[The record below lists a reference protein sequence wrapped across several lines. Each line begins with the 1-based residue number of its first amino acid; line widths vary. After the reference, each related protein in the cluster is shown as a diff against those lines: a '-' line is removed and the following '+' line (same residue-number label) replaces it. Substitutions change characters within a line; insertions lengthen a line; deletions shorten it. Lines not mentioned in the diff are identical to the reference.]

1 MIITDFYIKNLR
13 WLYIVFILTFCSAF
27 GQTFFISL
35 YSGEIRTA
43 FELTHGE
50 WGLIYS
56 CATLSSAILILFV
69 GGYADRSSA
78 KSLST
83 LVILGLV
90 VFIFLMA
97 NNTSTWGLVLIILG
111 LRFFGQGML
120 GHISMVF
127 CGKWFFKNKGKA
139 VAVANS
145 GYTLAEAIMPTIF
158 VALVGVLSWQ
168 TSWYVSIL
176 MSILILASVRLLAE
190 TERNEGTKPQKE
202 NQQVGMLKKS
212 WKRSEMLR
220 SWVFWAAVPGLMT
233 SPMITTTLF
242 FHQVHLVE
250 IKSWELSTYVLFI
263 PAYSAAT
270 LLSLYLI
277 GYFVDK
283 FSTKIILPIFLFPLV
298 SGLLLL
304 SIATGYL
311 ELLFIFILFG
321 ISAGAY
327 IVVYG
332 TFFPEFFGSL
342 YLGSVRTVGVT
353 IMVFSSAIGPVLSG
367 YFIDLGYLVDHQF
380 KFFAAFSIFASLLFL
395 IINLSV
401 KLPEH
406 AK

>member
-35 YSGEIRTA
+35 YSGEIRAA
-43 FELTHGE
+43 FDLTHGQ

-56 CATLSSAILILFV
+56 CATLSSAILILFL
-69 GGYADRSSA
+69 GGYADSISA

-83 LVILGLV
+83 LVILGLI
-90 VFIFLMA
+90 VFVFLMA
-97 NNTSTWGLVLIILG
+97 NNTSTFGLVLIILG

-158 VALVGVLSWQ
+158 VALIGVLSWQ
-168 TSWYVSIL
+168 TSWYVSIV
-176 MSILILASVRLLAE
+176 MSILILASVRFLTK
-190 TERNEGTKPQKE
+190 TERSKGTERQKE

-250 IKSWELSTYVLFI
+250 IKGWDLSTYVLFI
-263 PAYSAAT
+263 PGYSAAT
-270 LLSLYLI
+270 LVSLYLV
-277 GYFVDK
+277 GYLVDK
-283 FSTKIILPIFLFPLV
+283 FSTKIILPIFLFPLI

-304 SIATGYL
+304 SIATSYL

-321 ISAGAY
+321 LSAGAY

-332 TFFPEFFGSL
+332 TFFPEFFGSM
-342 YLGSVRTVGVT
+342 YLGSVRTVGVA
-353 IMVFSSAIGPVLSG
+353 IMVFSSAIGPVLTG
-367 YFIDLGYLVDHQF
+367 YFIDLGYLIDHQF
-380 KFFAAFSIFASLLFL
+380 KFFAAFSLFASLLFL

>member
-43 FELTHGE
+43 FDLTHGQ

-56 CATLSSAILILFV
+56 CATLSSAILILFL
-69 GGYADRSSA
+69 GGYADGVSA

-83 LVILGLV
+83 LTILGLI
-90 VFIFLMA
+90 VFVFLMA

-145 GYTLAEAIMPTIF
+145 GYTLAEAVMPTIF
-158 VALVGVLSWQ
+158 VALIGVLSWQ
-168 TSWYVSIL
+168 TSWYVSII
-176 MSILILASVRLLAE
+176 MSVLILASVRFLTK
-190 TERNEGTKPQKE
+190 TERNKVSKGQIE
-202 NQQVGMLKKS
+202 NQHVGMLEKS
-212 WKRSEMLR
+212 WRRSEMLQ

-233 SPMITTTLF
+233 TPMITTTLF

-250 IKSWELSTYVLFI
+250 IKSWDLSKYVLFI

-270 LLSLYLI
+270 LVSLYLV
-277 GYFVDK
+277 GYLVDK

-298 SGLLLL
+298 SGLLFL
-304 SIATGYL
+304 SIATSYL

-321 ISAGAY
+321 LSAGAY

-332 TFFPEFFGSL
+332 TFFPEFFGSM

-367 YFIDLGYLVDHQF
+367 HFIDLGYLIDHQF
-380 KFFAAFSIFASLLFL
+380 KFFAAFSLFASLLFL
-395 IINLSV
+395 LINISV
-401 KLPEH
+401 KLPKQ

>member
-176 MSILILASVRLLAE
+176 MSILILASVRLLAK
-190 TERNEGTKPQKE
+190 TERNKGTKLQKE

-212 WKRSEMLR
+212 WKRSEMLK

-304 SIATGYL
+304 SIATSYL

-332 TFFPEFFGSL
+332 TFFPEFFGSV

>member
-35 YSGEIRTA
+35 YSGEIRAA
-43 FELTHGE
+43 FELTHGQ

-69 GGYADRSSA
+69 GGYADRISA

-83 LVILGLV
+83 LVILGLI

-97 NNTSTWGLVLIILG
+97 NNTSTWGLIFIILG

-145 GYTLAEAIMPTIF
+145 GYTLAEALMPTIF
-158 VALVGVLSWQ
+158 VALIGVLSWQ
-168 TSWYVSIL
+168 TSWYVAII
-176 MSILILASVRLLAE
+176 MSILILASVRLFLKK
-190 TERNEGTKPQKE
+190 ERKKGTKNQKE

-212 WKRSEMLR
+212 WKRSEMLKN
-220 SWVFWAAVPGLMT
+220 WVFWAAVPGLMT

-250 IKSWELSTYVLFI
+250 VKSWELSTYVLFI

-270 LLSLYLI
+270 LVSLYLV

-283 FSTKIILPIFLFPLV
+283 FSTKIILPVFLFPLI
-298 SGLLLL
+298 SGLLFL
-304 SIATGYL
+304 SIATSYL

-321 ISAGAY
+321 LSAGAY

-332 TFFPEFFGSL
+332 TFFPEFFGSVN
-342 YLGSVRTVGVT
+342 LGSVRTVGVT

-367 YFIDLGYLVDHQF
+367 YFIDLGYLIDHQF
-380 KFFAAFSIFASLLFL
+380 KFFAAFSVLASLLFL

-401 KLPEH
+401 KFPEH

>member
-1 MIITDFYIKNLR
+1 MINIDFYIKNLR
-13 WLYIVFILTFCSAF
+13 WLYVVFILTFCSAF

-35 YSGEIRTA
+35 YSGEIRAA
-43 FELTHGE
+43 FELTHGQ
-50 WGLIYS
+50 WGLIYY

-69 GGYADRSSA
+69 GGYADRIPA
-78 KSLST
+78 TNLST
-83 LVILGLV
+83 LTILGLMI
-90 VFIFLMA
+90 FIFLMTT
-97 NNTSTWGLVLIILG
+97 NSSVWGLVLIILG

-158 VALVGVLSWQ
+158 VALIGVLSWQ
-168 TSWYVSIL
+168 VSWYVSIL
-176 MSILILASVRLLAE
+176 LSISILASVRFLAK
-190 TERNEGTKPQKE
+190 TERYKGSKPQKE
-202 NQQVGMLKKS
+202 NQQVGMLNKS
-212 WKRSEMLR
+212 WKQSEMLK
-220 SWVFWAAVPGLMT
+220 SWVFWAAVPGIMT

-263 PAYSAAT
+263 QAYSAAT
-270 LLSLYLI
+270 LLSLYFI

-283 FSTKIILPIFLFPLV
+283 FSTKIILPIFLSPLV

-304 SIATGYL
+304 TIATSYL
-311 ELLFIFILFG
+311 ELLLIFILFG
-321 ISAGAY
+321 LSAGAY

-332 TFFPEFFGSL
+332 TFFPEFFGSK

-367 YFIDLGYLVDHQF
+367 YFIDLGYLIDHQF
-380 KFFAAFSIFASLLFL
+380 KFFAVFF
-395 IINLSV
+395 
-401 KLPEH
+401 
-406 AK
+406 

>member
-35 YSGEIRTA
+35 YSGEIRAA
-43 FELTHGE
+43 FDLTHGQ

-56 CATLSSAILILFV
+56 CATLSSAILILFL
-69 GGYADRSSA
+69 GGYADSISA

-83 LVILGLV
+83 LVILGLI
-90 VFIFLMA
+90 VFVFLMA
-97 NNTSTWGLVLIILG
+97 NNTSTFGLVLIILG

-158 VALVGVLSWQ
+158 VALIGVLSWQ
-168 TSWYVSIL
+168 TSWYVSIV
-176 MSILILASVRLLAE
+176 MTILILASVRFLTK
-190 TERNEGTKPQKE
+190 TERSKGTERQKE

-250 IKSWELSTYVLFI
+250 IKGWDLSTYVLFI
-263 PAYSAAT
+263 PGYSAAT
-270 LLSLYLI
+270 LVSLYLV
-277 GYFVDK
+277 GYLVDK
-283 FSTKIILPIFLFPLV
+283 FSTKIILPIFLFPLI

-304 SIATGYL
+304 SIATSYL

-321 ISAGAY
+321 LSAGAY

-332 TFFPEFFGSL
+332 TFFPEFFGSM
-342 YLGSVRTVGVT
+342 YLGSVRTVGVA
-353 IMVFSSAIGPVLSG
+353 IMVFSSAIGPVLTG
-367 YFIDLGYLVDHQF
+367 YFIDLGYLIDHQF
-380 KFFAAFSIFASLLFL
+380 KFFAAFSLFASLLFL

>member
-35 YSGEIRTA
+35 YSGEIRAA
-43 FELTHGE
+43 FDLTHGQ

-78 KSLST
+78 KSIST
-83 LVILGLV
+83 LVILGLM

-158 VALVGVLSWQ
+158 VALIGVLSWQ
-168 TSWYVSIL
+168 TSWYVSII
-176 MSILILASVRLLAE
+176 MSILILASVRFLAE
-190 TERNEGTKPQKE
+190 IERNKRGEPQKE

-212 WKRSEMLR
+212 WKRSEMLK

-311 ELLFIFILFG
+311 ALLLIFILFG
-321 ISAGAY
+321 LSAGAY

-380 KFFAAFSIFASLLFL
+380 KFFAAFSVFASLLFL

>member
-35 YSGEIRTA
+35 YSAEIRAA
-43 FELTHGE
+43 FELTHGQ

-78 KSLST
+78 KSIST
-83 LVILGLV
+83 LVILGLM

-158 VALVGVLSWQ
+158 VALIGVISWQ
-168 TSWYVSIL
+168 TSWYVSII
-176 MSILILASVRLLAE
+176 MSILILASVRFLAK
-190 TERNEGTKPQKE
+190 TERNKGTKPQKGS
-202 NQQVGMLKKS
+202 QQVGMLKKS
-212 WKRSEMLR
+212 WNRSEMLK

-250 IKSWELSTYVLFI
+250 VKNWELSTYVLFI
-263 PAYSAAT
+263 PGYSAAT
-270 LLSLYLI
+270 LLSLYLV
-277 GYFVDK
+277 GYLVDK

-304 SIATGYL
+304 SIATSYF
-311 ELLFIFILFG
+311 ELLLILILFG
-321 ISAGAY
+321 FSAGAY

-367 YFIDLGYLVDHQF
+367 YFIDLGYLIDYQF
-380 KFFAAFSIFASLLFL
+380 KFFAAFSVFASLLFL
-395 IINLSV
+395 VINLSV

>member
-35 YSGEIRTA
+35 YSGEIRAA
-43 FELTHGE
+43 FDLTHGQ

-56 CATLSSAILILFV
+56 CATLSSAILILFL
-69 GGYADRSSA
+69 GGYADSISA

-83 LVILGLV
+83 LVILGLI
-90 VFIFLMA
+90 VFVFLMA
-97 NNTSTWGLVLIILG
+97 NNTSTFGLVLIILG

-158 VALVGVLSWQ
+158 VALIGVLSWQ
-168 TSWYVSIL
+168 TSWYVSIV
-176 MSILILASVRLLAE
+176 MSVLILASVRFLTK
-190 TERNEGTKPQKE
+190 TERSKGTERQKE

-250 IKSWELSTYVLFI
+250 IKGWDLSTYVLFI
-263 PAYSAAT
+263 PGYSAAT
-270 LLSLYLI
+270 LVSLYLV
-277 GYFVDK
+277 GYLVDK
-283 FSTKIILPIFLFPLV
+283 FSTKIILPIFLFPLI

-304 SIATGYL
+304 SIATSYL

-321 ISAGAY
+321 LSAGAY

-332 TFFPEFFGSL
+332 TFFPEFFGSM
-342 YLGSVRTVGVT
+342 YLGSVRTVGVA
-353 IMVFSSAIGPVLSG
+353 IMVFSSAIGPVLTG
-367 YFIDLGYLVDHQF
+367 YFIDLGYLIDHQF
-380 KFFAAFSIFASLLFL
+380 KFFAAFSLFASLLFL

>member
-35 YSGEIRTA
+35 YSGEIRAA
-43 FELTHGE
+43 FELTHGQ

-69 GGYADRSSA
+69 GGYADRGSA
-78 KSLST
+78 KSIST
-83 LVILGLV
+83 LVILGLM

-97 NNTSTWGLVLIILG
+97 NNTSIWGLVLIILG

-158 VALVGVLSWQ
+158 VTLIGVLSWQ
-168 TSWYVSIL
+168 TSWYVSII
-176 MSILILASVRLLAE
+176 MSILILVSVRFLAE
-190 TERNEGTKPQKE
+190 TERNKGTKPHKE
-202 NQQVGMLKKS
+202 TQQVGMLKKS
-212 WKRSEMLR
+212 WNRSEMLK

-250 IKSWELSTYVLFI
+250 IKNWQLSTYVLFI
-263 PAYSAAT
+263 PCYSAAT
-270 LLSLYLI
+270 LLSLYLV
-277 GYFVDK
+277 GYLVDK

-304 SIATGYL
+304 SIATSYF
-311 ELLFIFILFG
+311 ELLLILILFG
-321 ISAGAY
+321 LSAGAY

-332 TFFPEFFGSL
+332 TFFPEFFGSF

-367 YFIDLGYLVDHQF
+367 YFIDLGYLIDYQF
-380 KFFAAFSIFASLLFL
+380 KFFAAFSVFASLLFL

>member
-1 MIITDFYIKNLR
+1 MIISEFYIKNLR

-35 YSGEIRTA
+35 YSGEIRAA
-43 FELTHGE
+43 FDLTHGQ

-56 CATLSSAILILFV
+56 CATLSSAILILFL
-69 GGYADRSSA
+69 GGYADSISA

-83 LVILGLV
+83 LVILGLI
-90 VFIFLMA
+90 VFVFLMA
-97 NNTSTWGLVLIILG
+97 NNTSTFGLVLIILG

-158 VALVGVLSWQ
+158 VALIGVLSWQ
-168 TSWYVSIL
+168 TSWYVSIV
-176 MSILILASVRLLAE
+176 MSILILASVRFLTK
-190 TERNEGTKPQKE
+190 TERSKGTERQKE

-250 IKSWELSTYVLFI
+250 IKSWDLSTYVIFI
-263 PAYSAAT
+263 PGYSAAT
-270 LLSLYLI
+270 LVSLYLV
-277 GYFVDK
+277 GYLVDK
-283 FSTKIILPIFLFPLV
+283 FSTKIILPIFLFPLI

-304 SIATGYL
+304 SIATSYL

-321 ISAGAY
+321 LSAGAY

-332 TFFPEFFGSL
+332 TFFPEFFGSM
-342 YLGSVRTVGVT
+342 YLGSVRTVGVA
-353 IMVFSSAIGPVLSG
+353 IMVFSSAIGPVLTG
-367 YFIDLGYLVDHQF
+367 YFIDLGYLIDHQF
-380 KFFAAFSIFASLLFL
+380 KFFAAFSLFASLLFL
-395 IINLSV
+395 LINLSV

>member
-35 YSGEIRTA
+35 YSGDIRAA
-43 FELTHGE
+43 FELTHGQ

-78 KSLST
+78 KSIST
-83 LVILGLV
+83 LVILGLM

-158 VALVGVLSWQ
+158 VTLIGVLSWQ
-168 TSWYVSIL
+168 TSWYVSII
-176 MSILILASVRLLAE
+176 MSILILASVRFLAE
-190 TERNEGTKPQKE
+190 TERNKGTKPQKE
-202 NQQVGMLKKS
+202 TQQGGMLNKS
-212 WKRSEMLR
+212 WNRSEMLK

-250 IKSWELSTYVLFI
+250 IKSWQLSTYVLFI
-263 PAYSAAT
+263 PGYSAAT
-270 LLSLYLI
+270 LLSLYLV
-277 GYFVDK
+277 GYLVDK

-304 SIATGYL
+304 SIATSYF
-311 ELLFIFILFG
+311 ELLLILILFG
-321 ISAGAY
+321 LSAGAY

-367 YFIDLGYLVDHQF
+367 YFIDLGYLIDYQF
-380 KFFAAFSIFASLLFL
+380 KFFAAFSVFASLLFL
-395 IINLSV
+395 VINLSV

-406 AK
+406 GK

>member
-35 YSGEIRTA
+35 YSGEIRAA
-43 FELTHGE
+43 FDLTHGQ

-56 CATLSSAILILFV
+56 CATLSSAILILFL
-69 GGYADRSSA
+69 GGYADSISA

-83 LVILGLV
+83 LVILGLI
-90 VFIFLMA
+90 VFVFLMA
-97 NNTSTWGLVLIILG
+97 NNTSTFGLVLIILG

-158 VALVGVLSWQ
+158 VALIGVLSWQ
-168 TSWYVSIL
+168 TSWYVSIV
-176 MSILILASVRLLAE
+176 MSILILASVRFLTK
-190 TERNEGTKPQKE
+190 TERSKGTERQKE

-250 IKSWELSTYVLFI
+250 IKSWDLSKYVLFI
-263 PAYSAAT
+263 PGYSAAT
-270 LLSLYLI
+270 LFSLYLV
-277 GYFVDK
+277 GYLVDK

-304 SIATGYL
+304 SIATSYL

-321 ISAGAY
+321 LSAGAY

-332 TFFPEFFGSL
+332 TFFPEFFGSM

-353 IMVFSSAIGPVLSG
+353 IMVFSSAIGPVLTG
-367 YFIDLGYLVDHQF
+367 YFIDLGYLIDHQF
-380 KFFAAFSIFASLLFL
+380 KFFAAFSLFASLLFL

>member
-13 WLYIVFILTFCSAF
+13 WLYVVFILTFCSAF

-35 YSGEIRTA
+35 YSGEIRAA
-43 FELTHGE
+43 FELTHGQ

-78 KSLST
+78 KSIST
-83 LVILGLV
+83 LVILGLM

-158 VALVGVLSWQ
+158 VTLIGVLSWQ
-168 TSWYVSIL
+168 TSWYVSII
-176 MSILILASVRLLAE
+176 MSILILASVRFLAE
-190 TERNEGTKPQKE
+190 TERNKGTKPQKE
-202 NQQVGMLKKS
+202 TQQVGMLKKS
-212 WKRSEMLR
+212 WNRSEMLK

-250 IKSWELSTYVLFI
+250 IKNWQLSTYVLFI
-263 PAYSAAT
+263 PGYSVAT
-270 LLSLYLI
+270 LLSLYLV
-277 GYFVDK
+277 GYLVDK

-304 SIATGYL
+304 SIATSYF
-311 ELLFIFILFG
+311 ELLLILILLG
-321 ISAGAY
+321 VSAGAY

-342 YLGSVRTVGVT
+342 HLGSVRTVGVT

-367 YFIDLGYLVDHQF
+367 YFIDLGYLIDYQF
-380 KFFAAFSIFASLLFL
+380 KFFAAFSVFASLLFL

>member
-35 YSGEIRTA
+35 YSGEIRAA
-43 FELTHGE
+43 FELTHGQ

-56 CATLSSAILILFV
+56 SATLFSAILILFV
-69 GGYADRSSA
+69 GGYADRNSA

-83 LVILGLV
+83 FVILGLI
-90 VFIFLMA
+90 VFVFLMA

-145 GYTLAEAIMPTIF
+145 GYTLAEAIMPAIF
-158 VALVGVLSWQ
+158 VGLMGVLSWQ
-168 TSWYVSIL
+168 ASWYISVI
-176 MSILILASVRLLAE
+176 MSILILASVRFLAKS
-190 TERNEGTKPQKE
+190 ERNKGTKPQKE
-202 NQQVGMLKKS
+202 NQQVGMLNKS
-212 WKRSEMLR
+212 WKRSEMLQ

-250 IKSWELSTYVLFI
+250 IKSWDLSTYVLFI
-263 PAYSAAT
+263 PGYSAAT
-270 LLSLYLI
+270 ILSLYLI
-277 GYFVDK
+277 GYLADK

-304 SIATGYL
+304 SIATSYL
-311 ELLFIFILFG
+311 ELLLIFILFG
-321 ISAGAY
+321 LSAGAY

-367 YFIDLGYLVDHQF
+367 YFIDLGYLIDHQF
-380 KFFAAFSIFASLLFL
+380 KFFAAFSVFASLLFL

>member
-1 MIITDFYIKNLR
+1 MIISEFYIKNLR

-35 YSGEIRTA
+35 YSGEIRAA
-43 FELTHGE
+43 FDLTHGQ

-56 CATLSSAILILFV
+56 CATLSSAILILFL
-69 GGYADRSSA
+69 GGYADRISA
-78 KSLST
+78 KNLST
-83 LVILGLV
+83 LVILGLII
-90 VFIFLMA
+90 FIFFMA
-97 NNTSTWGLVLIILG
+97 TNSSLFGLALIILG

-145 GYTLAEAIMPTIF
+145 GYTLAEALLPTIF
-158 VALVGVLSWQ
+158 VALISVLSWQ
-168 TSWYVSIL
+168 TSWYVSII
-176 MSILILASVRLLAE
+176 MSLLILASVRLLAKK
-190 TERNEGTKPQKE
+190 ERNKGSKHQKE
-202 NQQVGMLKKS
+202 IQQVGMLKKS
-212 WKRSEMLR
+212 WKRSEMLKN
-220 SWVFWAAVPGLMT
+220 WVFWAAVPGLMT

-250 IKSWELSTYVLFI
+250 IKGWALSTYVLFI

-270 LLSLYLI
+270 LVSLYLV

-304 SIATGYL
+304 SIATSYS

-321 ISAGAY
+321 LSAGAY

-332 TFFPEFFGSL
+332 TFFPEFFGAK
-342 YLGSVRTVGVT
+342 YLGSVRTVGLT

-367 YFIDLGYLVDHQF
+367 YFIDLGFLIDYQF
-380 KFFAAFSIFASLLFL
+380 KFFAAFSVFASLLFL
-395 IINLSV
+395 TITLSV
-401 KLPEH
+401 KHPEH

>member
-35 YSGEIRTA
+35 YSGEIRAA
-43 FELTHGE
+43 FDLTHGQ

-56 CATLSSAILILFV
+56 CATLSSAILILFL
-69 GGYADRSSA
+69 GGYADSISA

-83 LVILGLV
+83 LVILGLI
-90 VFIFLMA
+90 VFVFLMA
-97 NNTSTWGLVLIILG
+97 NNTSTFGLVLIILG

-158 VALVGVLSWQ
+158 VALIGVLSWQ
-168 TSWYVSIL
+168 TSWYVSIV
-176 MSILILASVRLLAE
+176 MSILILASVRFLTK
-190 TERNEGTKPQKE
+190 TERSKGTERQKE

-250 IKSWELSTYVLFI
+250 IKSWDLSTYVLFI
-263 PAYSAAT
+263 PGYSAAT
-270 LLSLYLI
+270 LVSLYLV
-277 GYFVDK
+277 GYLVDK
-283 FSTKIILPIFLFPLV
+283 FSTKIILPIFLFPLI

-304 SIATGYL
+304 SIATSYL

-321 ISAGAY
+321 LSAGAY

-332 TFFPEFFGSL
+332 TFFPEFFGSM
-342 YLGSVRTVGVT
+342 YLGSVRTVGVA
-353 IMVFSSAIGPVLSG
+353 IMVFSSAIGPVLTG
-367 YFIDLGYLVDHQF
+367 YFIDLGYLIDHQF
-380 KFFAAFSIFASLLFL
+380 KFFAAFSLFASLLFL

>member
-13 WLYIVFILTFCSAF
+13 WLYIVFVLTFCSAF

-35 YSGEIRTA
+35 FSGEIRAA
-43 FELTHGE
+43 FELTHGQ

-69 GGYADRSSA
+69 GGFADRIPA
-78 KSLST
+78 RNLST
-83 LVILGLV
+83 LTILGLII
-90 VFIFLMA
+90 FIFLMA
-97 NNTSTWGLVLIILG
+97 TNTSVWGLMLIILG

-145 GYTLAEAIMPTIF
+145 GYALAEAIMPTIF
-158 VALVGVLSWQ
+158 VALISFLSWQ
-168 TSWYVSIL
+168 TSWYVAII
-176 MSILILASVRLLAE
+176 MSVLILASVRLLAK
-190 TERNEGTKPQKE
+190 TERNKGPNHQKK
-202 NQQVGMLKKS
+202 NHQVGMLKKS
-212 WKRSEMLR
+212 WKRSEMLK

-242 FHQVHLVE
+242 FHQIHLVE
-250 IKSWELSTYVLFI
+250 IKSWALSTYVLFI

-270 LLSLYLI
+270 LVALYLV
-277 GYFVDK
+277 GYLVDK

-298 SGLLLL
+298 SGLLFL
-304 SIATGYL
+304 SIATSYL

-321 ISAGAY
+321 LSAGAY

-332 TFFPEFFGSL
+332 TFFPEFFGSV

-353 IMVFSSAIGPVLSG
+353 IMVFSSAVGPVLSG
-367 YFIDLGYLVDHQF
+367 YFIDLGYLIDHQF
-380 KFFAAFSIFASLLFL
+380 KFFAIFSILASLLFL
-395 IINLSV
+395 IINLCV

-406 AK
+406 AE

>member
-35 YSGEIRTA
+35 YSGDIRAA
-43 FELTHGE
+43 FELTHGQ

-78 KSLST
+78 KSIST
-83 LVILGLV
+83 LVILGLM

-158 VALVGVLSWQ
+158 VTLIGVLSWQ
-168 TSWYVSIL
+168 TSWYVSII
-176 MSILILASVRLLAE
+176 MSILILASVRFLAE
-190 TERNEGTKPQKE
+190 TERNKGTKPQKE
-202 NQQVGMLKKS
+202 TQQVGMLNKS
-212 WKRSEMLR
+212 WNRSEMLK

-263 PAYSAAT
+263 PGYSAAT
-270 LLSLYLI
+270 LLSLYLV
-277 GYFVDK
+277 GYLVDK

-304 SIATGYL
+304 SIATSYF
-311 ELLFIFILFG
+311 ELLLILILFG
-321 ISAGAY
+321 LSAGAY

-367 YFIDLGYLVDHQF
+367 YFIDLGYLIDYQF
-380 KFFAAFSIFASLLFL
+380 KFFAAFSVFASLLFL
-395 IINLSV
+395 VINLSV

-406 AK
+406 GK

>member
-69 GGYADRSSA
+69 GGYADGSSA

-83 LVILGLV
+83 LVILGLI

-212 WKRSEMLR
+212 WKRSEMLK

-304 SIATGYL
+304 SSATSYL